1 MITNSNQSMIKLK
14 NVTKSDIHF
23 LFELLE
29 KRTSFENISHEKM
42 PAFKNHEK
50 FINSK
55 PYFKWYIIY
64 ENSEKIGSIYLTNQD
79 EIGIHF
85 LDIKNHEKL
94 FLKLLE
100 RMMKKHPRERFL
112 ININPKNKKSIRFF
126 KNNGFKLIQYTFELS
141 KIKN

>member
-1 MITNSNQSMIKLK
+1 MIKLK

-64 ENSEKIGSIYLTNQD
+64 KNSEKIGSIYLTNQD

-100 RMMKKHPRERFL
+100 HMMKKHPRERFL
-112 ININPKNKKSIRFF
+112 ININPKNKKLKKIVE
-126 KNNGFKLIQYTFELS
+126 KNHFKLIQHTYELESLS
-141 KIKN
+141 KK